1 VNDDGARAHGDG
13 PIRFP
18 AISGCYGSFS
28 ALGLPPATMAS
39 VPERSELD
47 DADTWDLESIYENDE
62 AWEAAFEDAQDA
74 VADLDEYDE
83 SDVTDAGALLDLLEL
98 RDETMR
104 TVSQVATYARLR
116 SDEDTR
122 DQEYQAMSGRSQTLL
137 ADARSAASFLEPAIQ
152 QWDRDDLD
160 ELLAE
165 EPDLESY
172 EFYLEDVLRMKPHTR
187 SSEVE
192 ELLADLSEVTGAPGD
207 IYQLLANADMEFPT
221 VEDPEGEA
229 VEISQSNFTNLLKR
243 PEREF
248 RQTVHEAYY
257 DEWET
262 VRNTVGASLEN
273 SVTADVRLAQAR
285 NYDTSR
291 EAALDDSNVPVA
303 VYDALV
309 ETVEDNLDVLH
320 RHAELK
326 QEALGVD
333 ELRMWD
339 LYAPMTGEEEPD
351 VPWEDATEYVIEAL
365 EPLGTDY
372 RDRVATGLEGG
383 WVDVYENRGKRAGA
397 YSAGTYD
404 TQPFVLLNYQDDV
417 SSMFTLA
424 HELGH
429 SMHSELTNEHQ
440 PYVYSDYDIFVAEVA
455 STVNETL
462 LTRHLLDTVEDEA
475 FRKRVLEEYL
485 ERFRS
490 TLFRQTMF
498 AHFEQETHRL
508 VEDGESLTPDRL
520 DEIYRD
526 LKADYYE
533 PAAIDDRIAREWM
546 RIPHFYRA
554 FYVYQYATGISAAV
568 AIARDIVADHDPAA
582 EAPGDATERYL
593 DFLSRGGRGY
603 PPELLDVVGVDV
615 ESGEAVEAAIAEYDD
630 RLDDVAET
638 L

>member
-1 VNDDGARAHGDG
+1 
-13 PIRFP
+13 
-18 AISGCYGSFS
+18 
-28 ALGLPPATMAS
+28 MAS

-47 DADTWDLESIYENDE
+47 DADTWNLESIYATDE
-62 AWEAAFEDAQDA
+62 DWETAFEAAQDA
-74 VADLDEYDE
+74 VATLDEHDE
-83 SDVTDAGALLDLLEL
+83 SDVTDATALLELLEL

-104 TVSQVATYARLR
+104 TVSQVVTYARLR

-122 DQEYQAMSGRSQTLL
+122 DQEYQAMKGRAQTLS
-137 ADARSAASFLEPAIQ
+137 AEARSAASFLEPAIQ
-152 QWDRDDLD
+152 QWDRDELQDLL
-160 ELLAE
+160 EAE
-165 EPDLESY
+165 PGLDAY
-172 EFYLEDVLRMKPHTR
+172 EFHLEDVLRMKPHTR
-187 SSEVE
+187 SPEVE
-192 ELLADLSEVTGAPGD
+192 ELLADLSEVTGSPGD
-207 IYQLLANADMEFPT
+207 IYQLLANADMSFPT
-221 VEDPEGEA
+221 VEDADGEP
-229 VEISQSNFTNLLKR
+229 VEISQANLTNLLKR
-243 PEREF
+243 PGREF
-248 RQTVHEAYY
+248 RQSVHQEFY

-262 VRNTVGASLEN
+262 VRNTVGASYES
-273 SVTADVRLAQAR
+273 SVTADVRLAEAR
-285 NYDTSR
+285 NYDTAR
-291 EAALDDSNVPVA
+291 EAALDGSNVPVS

-309 ETVEDNLDVLH
+309 DAVEDNLDVLH

-326 QEALGVD
+326 REALGVD
-333 ELRMWD
+333 ELQMWD
-339 LYAPMTGEEEPD
+339 LYAPMTGEEEPEISWD
-351 VPWEDATEYVIEAL
+351 EATEHVLAAV

-372 RDRVATGLEGG
+372 RDRVEAGLDGG
-383 WVDVYENRGKRAGA
+383 WVDVYENEGKRSGA

-404 TQPFVLLNYQDDV
+404 TQPFVLMNYQDDV

-429 SMHSELTNEHQ
+429 SMHSELTNDAQ

-475 FRKRVLEEYL
+475 FRQRVLEEYL

-520 DEIYRD
+520 DEIYRG

-533 PAAIDDRIAREWM
+533 PAVVDDRIAREWM
-546 RIPHFYRA
+546 RIPHFYWA

-568 AIARDIVADHDPAA
+568 SIARDVVADFDDATGT
-582 EAPGDATERYL
+582 PGDATDRYL
-593 DFLSRGGRGY
+593 EFLSRGGRGY
-603 PPELLDVVGVDV
+603 PPELLAEVGVDV
-615 ESGEAVEAAIAEYDD
+615 ESGEAVEAAIAEYDE
-630 RLDDVAET
+630 RLDDVEKI